1 MKIFNQLGY
10 KVLDIEVDDNSY
22 RHRVIMGEH
31 SLTLYYSLPEHV
43 ELPVGSYCEFQG
55 ETFTLER
62 PEAFKMKHSRYFEYT
77 VTMEAPEAKA
87 KIWKFRNTVDG
98 RLKFSLTAKPV
109 EHLQMFVDNMNRRDK
124 GWTVGDCIDGV
135 EQCINYDHAFCLDA
149 LKQQASEFKTE
160 YEFKGKRVS
169 LKKVEYNKTYPLPLS
184 YGRGNGF
191 KSGVGRTNTGEQP
204 PVEILYVQG
213 GTDNLDPSKYGA
225 SELRLPKSQ
234 QLGFDGEHFDTED
247 GFNKD
252 SSRLYITDEDGL
264 SIRRYD
270 KQLASLAEDSL
281 DCSSISPKRVGEVSK
296 VITVDAETNFYDFTD
311 TTIPE
316 TLNFEDCLIEGETMT
331 VIFQTGMLAGREFE
345 VKYYH
350 KAKTVRGV
358 KKEARRFELVP
369 QEIDGQTMPNETF
382 KPREG
387 DKYAVF
393 NCMMPDAYIC
403 DNKTKK
409 GASWDMFREA
419 VKYLFD
425 NEDTKLTFTGELDGI
440 WAKKDWLNIGGRIVL
455 GGFIRFTDPRF
466 QPDPVLV
473 RITGIKDYINKP
485 YSPVIELSNTTV
497 SGSVSSTLKELQSQE
512 VLIEDNQRAA
522 LQFTK
527 RRFRDARETIA
538 MLEASLLENFTGS
551 ISPIAVQTMS
561 LLVGDES
568 LQFRF
573 VSSRTNPV
581 QVAHAITWDN
591 EQKQLTAEAGIIQ
604 HMTLGISSLSSSH
617 DTSEYRFWDVEEYMS
632 GRIEEGEKKFYL
644 YAKVSETGQTGS
656 FLLSETAIKMGQ
668 VSGFYHLLVG
678 VLNSEYDGERSF
690 VTLYGFTEVL
700 PGRVTTD
707 RVVSGDGQ
715 SYFDMI
721 ANALKLGNKLS
732 FNTQGDGLLRLRG
745 TLVQNEGGDESYI
758 GCYRGVWNAAYVYY
772 NGDEVTFTAN
782 GLTSTYR
789 YVYATPSRGVPP
801 TIVTY
806 WQVVAAG
813 AKGDA
818 GKDGTSVKILGTLSS
833 TTELPTSGNTQGD
846 GYLING
852 ELYVWDGS
860 KWNNVGS
867 IKGDKGD
874 TGDKGDDGMDAP
886 YYEIRYAKNGSTT
899 AAPSLTKTA
908 LNPSGWTTTQPSVST
923 GYYLWMTIARK
934 TADGSSLIEQW
945 SNPIRITPYDGTDGK
960 NGSSP
965 VMVYRG
971 VYSASKTYYG
981 NANRLDCVKSG
992 DTYYIARIDAGTF
1005 SNVAPPNT
1013 NKWNSFGASF
1023 ESVATNLLLAE
1034 NANIGDWF
1042 MSGGKIVS
1050 TLSSGDIIE
1059 LDAKNNRIYIK
1070 SATSGG
1076 DYAVETGLG
1085 SKIELNAATGIIEA
1099 RSNGSTSAVSYMSPS
1114 GIFANRAGTRCVA
1127 ASSGL
1132 DQRAA
1137 ICGLGY
1143 GNLNKTELESGE
1155 STLLAAVYGYASNSG
1170 TAPAF
1175 GGYFFNLKANGLT
1188 LGIKKIFGKSTTTT
1202 YLTDEQTLVVGLSSV
1217 KQNVYL
1223 PASDKQGQT
1232 IILKQLW
1239 TGYMRVYPRSGYK
1252 LFDDSTENE
1261 YYDVGQGQCLIAHF
1275 VKFSI
1280 NGENVSVWTLSR
1292 FKY

>member
-247 GFNKD
+247 GFNQD

-350 KAKTVRGV
+350 EAKTVRGV

-403 DNKTKK
+403 DNKTKT

-874 TGDKGDDGMDAP
+874 TGDKGDDGLDAP

-899 AAPSLTKTA
+899 SAPSLTKTA

-923 GYYLWMTIARK
+923 GYYLWMTIAKK

-945 SNPIRITPYDGTDGK
+945 SEPIRITPYDGTDGK

-1114 GIFANRAGTRCVA
+1114 GIFANRAGTSCVA

-1143 GNLNKTELESGE
+1143 GNLNKTEWESGE

-1188 LGIKKIFGKSTTTT
+1188 LGIKKIFGTSTSTTN
-1202 YLTDEQTLVVGLSSV
+1202 LTDAQTLVVGLSSV